1 MLKPSA
7 IRQAID
13 EVERAVAD
21 PAPDAATPA
30 PDGGPALGKL
40 YTVYAQSVLT
50 AHGIMVDLDN
60 LCCQSCRSCPP
71 GQCVRERAREAGAA
85 KQGA

>member
-13 EVERAVAD
+13 EVERAVTD
-21 PAPDAATPA
+21 PVPGAMASAPN
-30 PDGGPALGKL
+30 GSPALGKL

-50 AHGIMVDLDN
+50 AHGIMVDLDD

-71 GQCVRERAREAGAA
+71 GQCVRDRDRGRM
-85 KQGA
+85 